1 MVLEY
6 LLKWLKIFNVAKI
19 HISDSGS
26 RLQTPDISE
35 ANRLFGTDHHFRT
48 GYCVKARKQ
57 FRGFTRKFSRCWQVF
72 SEFKQ
77 TWCKRNALMEKHQ
90 LQQLWGFLH
99 SIQSTCKTSQLKFQW
114 CQSSLKMTRTR
125 SKVDELGGG
134 LYRDN
139 VRHSP
144 AKALKIF
151 TSLNWNRVQKKENRR
166 TVESKVSLQ
175 ERVSNHVSWKHP
187 GWWPLS
193 IALWFPLH
201 EKA

>member
-1 MVLEY
+1 
-6 LLKWLKIFNVAKI
+6 
-19 HISDSGS
+19 
-26 RLQTPDISE
+26 
-35 ANRLFGTDHHFRT
+35 
-48 GYCVKARKQ
+48 
-57 FRGFTRKFSRCWQVF
+57 
-72 SEFKQ
+72 
-77 TWCKRNALMEKHQ
+77 
-90 LQQLWGFLH
+90 
-99 SIQSTCKTSQLKFQW
+99 
-114 CQSSLKMTRTR
+114 LKMTRTR

-175 ERVSNHVSWKHP
+175 ERVSNHVCWKHP